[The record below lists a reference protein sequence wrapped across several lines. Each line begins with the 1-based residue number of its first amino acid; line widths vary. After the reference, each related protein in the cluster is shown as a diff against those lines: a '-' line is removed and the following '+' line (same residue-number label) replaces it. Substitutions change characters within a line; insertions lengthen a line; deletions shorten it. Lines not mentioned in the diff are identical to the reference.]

1 MNNDDQ
7 NFQRNLMMLIPALKE
22 ILNTSLGAVFKSAT
36 HLVQKK
42 VMMGGSLRE
51 LFVPCRLFLGLQVA
65 SRVVAVDFKQQDSQ

>member
-1 MNNDDQ
+1 MI
-7 NFQRNLMMLIPALKE
+7 LIPALKE

-51 LFVPCRLFLGLQVA
+51 LFVPCRFSSDCKL
-65 SRVVAVDFKQQDSQ
+65 SVVAVDFKQQDSPMRNDKDCF